1 MNKISSIIE
10 RLREKP
16 KEMRVQVSFLSALCV
31 TGVVGLLW
39 GVTLPTRLQ
48 GLPQGNQMAETEGGN
63 GISAFFGDATSN
75 LGQLIGATGEAQTA
89 GAESEVST
97 PPSSDAYRVG
107 APTTEPAGYY
117 DDPLKTKEP
126 VVTPVNRREVRIG
139 TTTDDGQVE

>member
-63 GISAFFGDATSN
+63 GISAFFGDAKSN
-75 LGQLIGATGEAQTA
+75 LGQLIGATGEAQIT
-89 GAESEVST
+89 GAEGEVST
-97 PPSSDAYRVG
+97 PPSSDAYRAG
-107 APTTEPAGYY
+107 APVDAPTGYY
-117 DDPLKTKEP
+117 DSPFQESQP
-126 VVTPVNRREVRIG
+126 AVTPVNRREVRIG

>member
-39 GVTLPTRLQ
+39 GITLPTRLQ

-97 PPSSDAYRVG
+97 LPSSDAYRAG
-107 APTTEPAGYY
+107 APVDAPTGYY
-117 DDPLKTKEP
+117 DSPFQEPQP
-126 VVTPVNRREVRIG
+126 VVAPVDRREVRIG